1 MLMGRF
7 KVLSEAKHLSF
18 AFFSKTKQINTT
30 YIIFLIMNQFL
41 TLVIVS
47 TIAGMA
53 TVLGGLIVII
63 KRPGRKRIGLF
74 GGFAGGVMITVAF
87 MDLLGESIKTSNYL
101 TATIGFGIGAL
112 FMFLLDILL
121 SHKHFEVKEKGL
133 INPGLVK
140 VGMLMAIGV
149 ALHNIPEGI
158 AVGAGFAH
166 LPKFGILLAI
176 AIGLH
181 NIPEG
186 IATTMFTHCG
196 GKCKRDCLK
205 IAFLSGIVEPIGAI
219 LAYLFLKQFTFL
231 IPVSLAF
238 AAGVMVFIT
247 LDEIIPMAREHGRA
261 HLTSIGIILGTIF
274 MIILHGIMA

>member
-1 MLMGRF
+1 
-7 KVLSEAKHLSF
+7 
-18 AFFSKTKQINTT
+18 
-30 YIIFLIMNQFL
+30 MNQFL
-41 TLVIVS
+41 TLVLIS

-63 KRPGRKRIGLF
+63 RRPGKKTLGLF
-74 GGFAGGVMITVAF
+74 GGFAGGVMLTVAF
-87 MDLLGESIKTSNYL
+87 MNLVAESIKTSNYT
-101 TATIGFGIGAL
+101 TAIIGFVVGAF

-121 SHKHFEVKEKGL
+121 SHKHFELKEKGL
-133 INPGLVK
+133 INPHLVK
-140 VGMLMAIGV
+140 AGILVAIGI

-166 LPKFGILLAI
+166 MPKFGILLAI

-186 IATTMFTHCG
+186 IATTMLIRCG
-196 GKCKRDCLK
+196 GKCRRECLK
-205 IAFLSGIVEPIGAI
+205 IAFLAGIVEPIGAI
-219 LAYLFLKQFTFL
+219 IAFLFLKQFTFL

-238 AAGVMVFIT
+238 AGGVMVFIT

-261 HLTSIGIILGTIF
+261 HLTSIGIILGTTF
-274 MIILHGIMA
+274 MLILNAIMG

>member
-1 MLMGRF
+1 M
-7 KVLSEAKHLSF
+7 SP
-18 AFFSKTKQINTT
+18 
-30 YIIFLIMNQFL
+30 FL
-41 TLVIVS
+41 TLLIIS

-63 KRPGRKRIGLF
+63 KRPGMRRIGLF
-74 GGFAGGVMITVAF
+74 GGFAGGVMLTVAF
-87 MDLLGESIKTSNYL
+87 MSLLSESIKSSNYI
-101 TATIGFGIGAL
+101 TAALGFAFGAL

-121 SHKHFEVKEKGL
+121 SHKHFELKEKGL
-133 INPGLVK
+133 INPHLVK
-140 VGMLMAIGV
+140 TGMLIAVGV

-166 LPKFGILLAI
+166 LPKFGFMIAL

-186 IATTMFTHCG
+186 IATTMFIHCG
-196 GKCKRDCLK
+196 GKCRKDCLK

-219 LAYLFLKQFTFL
+219 AAFLFLQRFMFL
-231 IPVSLAF
+231 VPVSLAF

-247 LDEIIPMAREHGRA
+247 LDELIPMARKHGRA
-261 HLTSIGIILGTIF
+261 HFTSIGISLGAIF
-274 MIILHGIMA
+274 MLILQGIMG

>member
-1 MLMGRF
+1 
-7 KVLSEAKHLSF
+7 
-18 AFFSKTKQINTT
+18 
-30 YIIFLIMNQFL
+30 MNQFL
-41 TLVIVS
+41 TLVLIS

-53 TVLGGLIVII
+53 TVLGGLIVLIR
-63 KRPGRKRIGLF
+63 RPGKRSLSLF

-87 MDLLGESIKTSNYL
+87 MDLLGEAIETSNYL
-101 TATIGFGIGAL
+101 TAIIGFTLGAL

-121 SHKHFEVKEKGL
+121 SHRHFEVKEKGL
-133 INPGLVK
+133 INPHLVK
-140 VGMLMAIGV
+140 VGILVAVGI

-166 LPKFGILLAI
+166 MPKFGILLAI

-186 IATTMFTHCG
+186 IATTMFMCCG
-196 GKCKRDCLK
+196 GKCKKSCLR

-219 LAYLFLKQFTFL
+219 IAYLFLKQFVFL
-231 IPVSLAF
+231 IPISLAF
-238 AAGVMVFIT
+238 AGGVMVFIT

-261 HLTSIGIILGTIF
+261 HLTSIGIISGTIL
-274 MIILHGIMA
+274 MLILNGILG